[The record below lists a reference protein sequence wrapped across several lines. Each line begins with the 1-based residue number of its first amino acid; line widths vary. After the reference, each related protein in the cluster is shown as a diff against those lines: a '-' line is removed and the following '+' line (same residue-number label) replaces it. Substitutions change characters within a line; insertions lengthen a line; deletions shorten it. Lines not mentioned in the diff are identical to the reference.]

1 MSKSKAKILS
11 LPITNHA
18 NYNAEAERQENVIG
32 ARIDEARRKA
42 GLSLVDFSA
51 LLRQYGV
58 TMSPSGINK
67 WAKGSALPNAYQ
79 MMAVCHALDLDVD
92 VSYFCSSHTPVLNDT
107 GLAKVK
113 EYRDDLI
120 ASGRYKPQPKVV
132 SILKYIDMP
141 VSNLADLLALVSSSR
156 KETLR
161 WLVSL
166 RSLFQKVPIL
176 ACGFLAIAWSQSIMT
191 VRSFG
196 SRSARPWP
204 LERSASLSM
213 MAMAT

>member
-18 NYNAEAERQENVIG
+18 NYNAETERQENVIG

-79 MMAVCHALDLDVD
+79 LVAVCHALDLDVD
-92 VSYFCSSHTPVLNDT
+92 VSYFCSSHTPVLNDA
-107 GLAKVK
+107 GLAKVR
-113 EYRDDLI
+113 EYKDDLI
-120 ASGRYKPQPKVV
+120 ASGKYKPQPKVV
-132 SILKYIDMP
+132 SILKYIEMP
-141 VSNLADLLALVSSSR
+141 VSNLAVA
-156 KETLR
+156 
-161 WLVSL
+161 
-166 RSLFQKVPIL
+166 
-176 ACGFLAIAWSQSIMT
+176 A
-191 VRSFG
+191 
-196 SRSARPWP
+196 
-204 LERSASLSM
+204 
-213 MAMAT
+213 

>member
-132 SILKYIDMP
+132 SILKYIDCLLYT
-141 VSNLADLLALVSSSR
+141 SDAAD
-156 KETLR
+156 E
-161 WLVSL
+161 
-166 RSLFQKVPIL
+166 
-176 ACGFLAIAWSQSIMT
+176 
-191 VRSFG
+191 
-196 SRSARPWP
+196 
-204 LERSASLSM
+204 
-213 MAMAT
+213 

>member
-18 NYNAEAERQENVIG
+18 NYNAEAERRENVIG

-79 MMAVCHALDLDVD
+79 MMPSAMRSIWMWMFLIFAVVIRR
-92 VSYFCSSHTPVLNDT
+92 CSMILVWQRSKST
-107 GLAKVK
+107 G
-113 EYRDDLI
+113 
-120 ASGRYKPQPKVV
+120 
-132 SILKYIDMP
+132 
-141 VSNLADLLALVSSSR
+141 
-156 KETLR
+156 
-161 WLVSL
+161 
-166 RSLFQKVPIL
+166 
-176 ACGFLAIAWSQSIMT
+176 MT
-191 VRSFG
+191 
-196 SRSARPWP
+196 
-204 LERSASLSM
+204 
-213 MAMAT
+213 